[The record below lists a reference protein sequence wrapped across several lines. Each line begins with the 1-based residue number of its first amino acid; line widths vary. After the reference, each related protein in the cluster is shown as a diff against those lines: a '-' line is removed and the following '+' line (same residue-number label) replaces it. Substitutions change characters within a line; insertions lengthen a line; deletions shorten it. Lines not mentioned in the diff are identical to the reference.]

1 MYLLIPTISYQPFE
15 TWVLYV
21 HKLVPDVLF
30 SLFFCAIN
38 IAISRY
44 FDF

>member
-21 HKLVPDVLF
+21 PILIPDVLF
-30 SLFFCAIN
+30 SLFFCATI
-38 IAISRY
+38 IATSRY